1 MRSATP
7 GRMRN
12 VASVR
17 LLVIKI
23 FRTMKRNNN
32 RQRVFGGLAKGSIF
46 PFFLM
51 LSAVSFGGIFP
62 ASGRGAPQRKIA
74 LNAANEKARNVRRK
88 IEEARGWAMI
98 KPVSNDS
105 TKFAKTGEPVPG
117 AHVTV
122 KGTANGT
129 ISDSD
134 GKYALTVEEQNAALV
149 FASIGY
155 ASQEAPIGSRSVIDI
170 QMAIASKQLDEVVV
184 V

>member
-62 ASGRGAPQRKIA
+62 ASGRGVPQRKIA

-88 IEEARGWAMI
+88 IEEARDWAMI
-98 KPVSNDS
+98 KLVSKDS
-105 TKFAKTGEPVPG
+105 TTVSGRITDAKTGEPLPG

-129 ISDSD
+129 ISDS
-134 GKYALTVEEQNAALV
+134 
-149 FASIGY
+149 
-155 ASQEAPIGSRSVIDI
+155 
-170 QMAIASKQLDEVVV
+170 
-184 V
+184 